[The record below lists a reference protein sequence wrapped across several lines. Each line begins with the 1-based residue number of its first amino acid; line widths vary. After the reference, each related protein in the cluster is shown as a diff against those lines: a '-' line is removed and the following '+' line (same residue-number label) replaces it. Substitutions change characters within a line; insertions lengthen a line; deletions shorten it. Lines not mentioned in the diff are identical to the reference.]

1 MVVVLSIVVIVLCTR
16 VVSFD
21 SYDWLD
27 LPELVSIYMEY
38 DAFRFNND
46 SWDTLIMRSD
56 ERRMDW
62 WSRFAEVDDSD
73 WQSVQELHI
82 QVSSSSCSWECF
94 IVVGVK
100 TRHAQFDSY
109 WNAWLWV
116 WLQEWCYD
124 CWRWIIR
131 VVLMSRHLCSSLF
144 LQLIVVW
151 NWSGVVL
158 CCVCFNDFMIR
169 FHSHSNAQF
178 SLKNRSWPNATHH
191 TTHHQLPPNIH
202 NLTTYFCF
210 HQLTRMKLP
219 ECPTDFTPPPFA
231 QSKSLPFSWPSIL
244 TIRNA
249 IQSGW
254 IGSAVPVP

>member
-38 DAFRFNND
+38 DAFRFNDD

-62 WSRFAEVDDSD
+62 WSRFAEIDDSD

-82 QVSSSSCSWECF
+82 QVSSSSCSWEWF
-94 IVVGVK
+94 LVVRVK

-124 CWRWIIR
+124 CWRWVIR
-131 VVLMSRHLCSSLF
+131 VVLMSRHLCSSWF
-144 LQLIVVW
+144 LQLIVVREIEVALFF
-151 NWSGVVL
+151 VVFVL
-158 CCVCFNDFMIR
+158 MISW
-169 FHSHSNAQF
+169 FAFILIQTLN
-178 SLKNRSWPNATHH
+178 SLWRLAHDQTLPITPH
-191 TTHHQLPPNIH
+191 TINYHRISTNSQLISVFIN
-202 NLTTYFCF
+202 
-210 HQLTRMKLP
+210 
-219 ECPTDFTPPPFA
+219 
-231 QSKSLPFSWPSIL
+231 
-244 TIRNA
+244 
-249 IQSGW
+249 
-254 IGSAVPVP
+254 